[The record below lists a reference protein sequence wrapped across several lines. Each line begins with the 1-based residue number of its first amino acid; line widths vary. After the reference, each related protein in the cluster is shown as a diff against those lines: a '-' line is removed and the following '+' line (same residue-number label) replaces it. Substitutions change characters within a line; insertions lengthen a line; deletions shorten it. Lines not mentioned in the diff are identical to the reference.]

1 MPERRTFEY
10 QSQISEPFSLRKW
23 IEENRSLLR
32 PPVGNKVLW
41 QNREFIVM
49 AVGGPNARTD
59 FHVNQSEEFFYQ
71 IEGDMILKVIDD
83 GRMRDIRVRAGDV
96 FLLPPKTPH
105 SPQRPAHTVGLVIE
119 RRRRHGSASG
129 DAPSETELDAL
140 QWYCEKCNHLLYEEK
155 FFLTNIETQFSAVF
169 ERYYNSV
176 HGICKNCGHKNGRN
190 WDAES

>member
-1 MPERRTFEY
+1 MSERKTFEPP
-10 QSQISEPFSLRKW
+10 SQIPEPFNLQKW
-23 IEENRSLLR
+23 IADNRSRLR

-41 QNREFIVM
+41 QDREFIVM

-71 IEGDMILKVIDD
+71 IEGDMILKVMDD
-83 GRMRDIRVRAGDV
+83 GGIRDIRVRAGDV

-105 SPQRPAHTVGLVIE
+105 SPQRPANTVGLVIE
-119 RRRRHGSASG
+119 RRRRLCSAPG
-129 DAPSETELDAL
+129 DTPFETELDAL

-155 FFLTNIETQFSAVF
+155 FFLTNIETQFNAVF
-169 ERYYNSV
+169 ERYYGSPHV
-176 HGICKNCGHKNGRN
+176 ICKNCGHENGCN